1 MYINIINII
10 CINYERSMKFI
21 ENINE
26 LYKIQEVRNV
36 DISIIIPCK
45 NEMNNIKWTID
56 SLLKSKN
63 NLKYEVIVVDDASTD
78 GSTEFL
84 KAQISGE
91 KYRDIILIKTNNIG
105 VAAARNMGASV
116 AKGKYLFF
124 FDAHIKVPDKWAD
137 NLINTLIKAKASLVA
152 PCISDIT
159 NISSAGY
166 GQTWNDEFKITWF
179 SKKPKEGDE
188 IPLAGG
194 AALGITREAFNKIG
208 GFDHLFKVWGREDE
222 EICLKAWLYGYRIVI
237 NPDVIVQH
245 LFRESHPYKVTVVN
259 VTYNT
264 ICLACSHFEME
275 RLKKVMN
282 IAKRDYN
289 FLNAAREIDKNSSL
303 ILSQRNKYLMERVY
317 DDEYFFKKFNIL
329 F

>member
-1 MYINIINII
+1 
-10 CINYERSMKFI
+10 MKLI

-26 LYKIQEVRNV
+26 LYKIEDARNI
-36 DISIIIPCK
+36 DTSIIIPCK
-45 NEMNNIKWTID
+45 NEANNIKWTID

-63 NLKYEVIVVDDASTD
+63 HLKCEVIVVDDASTD

-84 KAQISGE
+84 NSYICE
-91 KYRDIILIKTNNIG
+91 DKYRDIILIKTNNIG
-105 VAAARNMGASV
+105 AAAARNMGAIA

-124 FDAHIKVPDKWAD
+124 FDAHIKVPDMWAD
-137 NLINTLIKAKASLVA
+137 DLINTLEKANASLVA

-159 NISSAGY
+159 NISLAGY

-179 SKKPKEGDE
+179 SKKPNKGDE

-194 AALGITREAFNKIG
+194 AALGITREAFDRIG
-208 GFDHLFKVWGREDE
+208 GFDHLFQVWGREDE

-245 LFRESHPYKVTVVN
+245 LFRKSHPYKVTVAN

-264 ICLACSHFEME
+264 ICLACSHFKMK
-275 RLKKVMN
+275 RLKNVMD
-282 IAKRDYN
+282 IARKDYY
-289 FLNAAREIDKNSSL
+289 FFDATSEIDKISSL
-303 ILSQRNKYLMERVY
+303 IISQRNKYLIERVY
-317 DDEYFFKKFNIL
+317 DDDYFFKKFNVP

>member
-1 MYINIINII
+1 M
-10 CINYERSMKFI
+10 I
-21 ENINE
+21 ECINE
-26 LYKIQEVRNV
+26 LYEIEDANNV

-45 NEMNNIKWTID
+45 NEVSNIKWTID
-56 SLLKSKN
+56 SLLESKN
-63 NLKYEVIVVDDASTD
+63 HLKCEIVVVDDASTD

-84 KAQISGE
+84 KSYISE
-91 KYRDIILIKTNNIG
+91 DKYKDIILIKTNNIG
-105 VAAARNMGASV
+105 AAAARNMGAKV

-124 FDAHIKVPDKWAD
+124 FDAHVKVPDMWAD
-137 NLINTLIKAKASLVA
+137 NLINTLEKAKASLVA
-152 PCISDIT
+152 PCIADIT
-159 NISSAGY
+159 DISLAGY

-194 AALGITREAFNKIG
+194 AALGITREAFDKIG
-208 GFDHLFKVWGREDE
+208 GFDHLFQVWGREDE
-222 EICLKAWLYGYRIVI
+222 EICLKAWLYGYRMVI

-245 LFRESHPYKVTVVN
+245 LFRKSHPYKVTLAN

-275 RLKKVMN
+275 RLKKVMDM
-282 IAKRDYN
+282 ARRDYY
-289 FLNAAREIDKNSSL
+289 FSTAAGEIDRNSGL
-303 ILSQRNKYLMERVY
+303 IVRQRNKYAIERVY
-317 DDEYFFKKFNIL
+317 DDKYFFEKFNIL

>member
-1 MYINIINII
+1 MIDY
-10 CINYERSMKFI
+10 
-21 ENINE
+21 INE
-26 LYKIQEVRNV
+26 LYEIDDESNV

-45 NEMNNIKWTID
+45 NEVNNIKWTID
-56 SLLKSKN
+56 SLLESKN
-63 NLKYEVIVVDDASTD
+63 HLKCEIIVVDDASTD

-84 KAQISGE
+84 KSYINEE
-91 KYRDIILIKTNNIG
+91 KYRDIVLIMTNNIG
-105 VAAARNMGASV
+105 AAAARNMGAKV

-124 FDAHIKVPDKWAD
+124 FDAHVKVPDMWAD
-137 NLINTLIKAKASLVA
+137 NLIDTLEKAKASLVA
-152 PCISDIT
+152 PCIVDIS
-159 NISSAGY
+159 NISLAGY

-194 AALGITREAFNKIG
+194 AALGITREAFDKIG
-208 GFDHLFKVWGREDE
+208 GFDHLFQVWGREDE
-222 EICLKAWLYGYRIVI
+222 EICLKAWLYGYRMVI

-245 LFRESHPYKVTVVN
+245 LFRKSHPYKVTVVN

-264 ICLACSHFEME
+264 ICLACSHFEMD
-275 RLKKVMN
+275 RLKKVLDV
-282 IAKRDYN
+282 ARRDHY
-289 FLNAAREIDKNSSL
+289 FFNAAREIYKNSGL
-303 ILSQRNKYLMERVY
+303 IVSQRNKYAIERVY

>member
-1 MYINIINII
+1 MY
-10 CINYERSMKFI
+10 EI
-21 ENINE
+21 EDTS
-26 LYKIQEVRNV
+26 NV
-36 DISIIIPCK
+36 DVSIIIPCK
-45 NEMNNIKWTID
+45 NEVNNIRWTID
-56 SLLKSKN
+56 SILESKN
-63 NLKYEVIVVDDASTD
+63 HLKCEIIVVDDASTD
-78 GSTEFL
+78 GSADFL
-84 KAQISGE
+84 KTYISE
-91 KYRDIILIKTNNIG
+91 DKYRDVILIKTNNIG
-105 VAAARNMGASV
+105 AAAARNAGAKA

-124 FDAHIKVPDKWAD
+124 FDAHVKVPDMWAD
-137 NLINTLIKAKASLVA
+137 DLINTLEKAKASLVA
-152 PCISDIT
+152 PCISDIS

-179 SKKPKEGDE
+179 SKKPNKGDE

-194 AALGITREAFNKIG
+194 AALGITREAFDRIG
-208 GFDHLFKVWGREDE
+208 GFDHLFQVWGKEDE

-245 LFRESHPYKVTVVN
+245 LFRKKFPYKVTLAN

-275 RLKKVMN
+275 RLKKVMD
-282 IAKRDYN
+282 IAKRDYY
-289 FLNAAREIDKNSSL
+289 FFTAAHEIDKNSDL
-303 ILSQRNKYLMERVY
+303 IVRQRNKYLIERVY